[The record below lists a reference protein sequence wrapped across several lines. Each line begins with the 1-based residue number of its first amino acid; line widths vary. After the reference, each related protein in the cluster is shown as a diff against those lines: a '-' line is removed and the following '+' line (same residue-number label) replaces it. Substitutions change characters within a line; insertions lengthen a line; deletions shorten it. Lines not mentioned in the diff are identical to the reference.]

1 MSQNFY
7 IIRIWLK
14 FISKKLTIRVGFHVS
29 IAGGISNSVDNAL
42 KIGCSAFQIF
52 TRNPRGWAAKPL
64 VNEDVLNFR
73 AKLAKSLISR
83 EAVVAHMPYLPNL
96 AAPDGELYK
105 KSVETLAGEVQR
117 CSTLGIPSLVIHLGS
132 HLGKGT
138 EEGISQLVKA
148 CNYALDN
155 YGKNTSYLANHSK
168 QKTKKKNPPFRI
180 LLENMAGQKNSIGG
194 RFEEIRL
201 LLDKLTPKGYF
212 GVCLDTCHVFASG
225 YDLRKEK
232 DVEKMLSQFDS
243 TVGLKELKALHL
255 NDSKG
260 DLNSKIDRHEH
271 IGLGTIGKTG
281 FAALLKHKSLR
292 GLPMIMETPVDNQR
306 SDADNLKA
314 VLDLLR
320 GAPR

>member
-1 MSQNFY
+1 MS
-7 IIRIWLK
+7 
-14 FISKKLTIRVGFHVS
+14 IRVGFHVS
-29 IAGGISNSVDNAL
+29 IAGGISNSVDNGL

-64 VNEDVLNFR
+64 VDEDVEKFR
-73 AKLAKSLISR
+73 AKLAKSPISP
-83 EAVVAHMPYLPNL
+83 EAVIAHMPYLPNL

-105 KSVETLAGEVQR
+105 KSVDTLAGEVQR

-138 EEGISQLVKA
+138 EAGISQLVKA
-148 CNYALDN
+148 CKYALDT
-155 YGKNTSYLANHSK
+155 YGKNASFHANHSK
-168 QKTKKKNPPFRI
+168 QKRNKKNAPFRI

-201 LLDKLTPKGYF
+201 LLDNLKPKGYF

-225 YDLRKEK
+225 YEMRKEK

-243 TVGLKELKALHL
+243 TVGLKELKVLHL

-271 IGLGTIGKTG
+271 IGLGKIGKEG
-281 FAALLKHKSLR
+281 FAALLQHKSLR
-292 GLPMIMETPVDNQR
+292 NLPMIMETPVDEQR
-306 SDADNLKA
+306 NDVANLKV
-314 VLDLLR
+314 VLDLASKPKR
-320 GAPR
+320 I